1 MKKISKLI
9 TIVAIT
15 LSITSCGNTSEKKE
29 SKKETIEE
37 TKVVDKTEAE
47 QHDSDEELTLND
59 GKRWEANPETT
70 QGVKQLQMQ
79 LQGFSDKESVEAYAT
94 LTKELEETFAEIFAK
109 CTMKG
114 EAHNQLHNFLKPML
128 DLFDGMKS
136 GDLNNCKKS
145 YDILN
150 KHLTLYKE
158 YFI

>member
-9 TIVAIT
+9 TLVAIA
-15 LSITSCGNTSEKKE
+15 LSIISCGNTSEKKE
-29 SKKETIEE
+29 SKKETIKE
-37 TKVVDKTEAE
+37 TKVVKETEAE
-47 QHDSDEELTLND
+47 QHDSDEELTLNN

-70 QGVKQLQMQ
+70 DGVKKLQMQ
-79 LQGFSDKESVEAYAT
+79 LQGFSHKESVEAYTT

-128 DLFDGMKS
+128 ELFDGMKS
-136 GDLNNCKKS
+136 GDLKKS
-145 YDILN
+145 QYSFDVLN

>member
-9 TIVAIT
+9 ALLAIT
-15 LSITSCGNTSEKKE
+15 LSIISCGNTSEKKE

-37 TKVVDKTEAE
+37 IKVVKRTETE
-47 QHDSDEELTLND
+47 QHDSNEELTLNN
-59 GKRWEANPETT
+59 GKRWEANLETT
-70 QGVKQLQMQ
+70 DGVKKLQMQ
-79 LQGFSDKESVEAYAT
+79 LKGFSEKESVEAYVT

-136 GDLNNCKKS
+136 SDLENCKSS

>member
-1 MKKISKLI
+1 MKKTIKLI
-9 TIVAIT
+9 TVVAISLT
-15 LSITSCGNTSEKKE
+15 LFSCGNTSEKKE
-29 SKKETIEE
+29 TKEKTVEDVE
-37 TKVVDKTEAE
+37 VVKEAE
-47 QHDSDEELTLND
+47 QHDSDEELTLNN

-70 QGVKQLQMQ
+70 EGVKKLQMQ
-79 LQGFSDKESVEAYAT
+79 LQAFSDKESVEAYTT

-145 YDILN
+145 FDILN